1 MVNKIMSKMDKIMIS
16 NMKEIT
22 NNKNIISNMV
32 RKMVRN
38 MMISTSN
45 DS

>member
-32 RKMVRN
+32 RKMVGN
-38 MMISTSN
+38 MMTSTSN

>member
-1 MVNKIMSKMDKIMIS
+1 MVNKIMSKMDKILIS
-16 NMKEIT
+16 NTKEIT

-32 RKMVRN
+32 RKMVGN
-38 MMISTSN
+38 MMTSTSN

>member
-16 NMKEIT
+16 NTKEIT
-22 NNKNIISNMV
+22 NNKNIISN
-32 RKMVRN
+32 RKMVGN
-38 MMISTSN
+38 MMTSTSN